1 MENLNLIL
9 PEIFI
14 SLSIMFLLV
23 LGVFKKNSSKFTFNL
38 SLLVFL
44 ITGIITINETF
55 SVSRITLFNESII
68 IDYMSSLMKLITL
81 SGGFL
86 VLVIS
91 SSYLKIFKLHNIEY
105 PILILS
111 SVLGMMIMISSN
123 DLIVF
128 YMGLELQSLA
138 LYVLATYNRDQLKS
152 SEAGLKYFVL
162 SALSSGLLLYG
173 CSLIYGFTG
182 STNFNVIAN
191 QFNTN
196 EYAITFGIVF
206 ILVGLAFKISA
217 VPFHMWAPDVY
228 EGSPTSVTLF
238 FTIVPKIAALT
249 VFIRFL
255 FVPFF
260 DLIEQWQMILVF
272 LSIASMLF
280 GAIAAIGQKN
290 LKRLIAYSSISHM
303 GYALAGLTTGTNEG
317 IQSSISYISIYLVM
331 NLAFFSCI
339 FMLKREDKYCNE
351 KLTNAKDAFS
361 GISLDRNFRSKI
373 MRSKGGH
380 MVNPS
385 SGMVSMMTISVI
397 DALRRVSNVE
407 APVFLDTPGRSL
419 DYKHKEELLN
429 YFWQNDGHQFLI
441 FAHSGEFDTEET
453 LQKHAD
459 KLAKA
464 WSLSWPGDHIDTCY
478 ACGSKKIEGSYNS
491 TINVCKDC
499 ND

>member
-1 MENLNLIL
+1 MSNIELVF

-14 SLSIMFLLV
+14 SLSIMFLLI
-23 LGVFKKNSSKFTFNL
+23 LGVFKKNSSKIIQNVSLLILLITAVITFNETL
-38 SLLVFL
+38 SDKQ
-44 ITGIITINETF
+44 
-55 SVSRITLFNESII
+55 ITLFNESVI
-68 IDYMSSLMKLITL
+68 IDYLSSFMKIVTL
-81 SGGFL
+81 LAAFI
-86 VLVIS
+86 VLLIS
-91 SSYLKIFKLHNIEY
+91 SNYLRTFKIFKIEY

-138 LYVLATYNRDQLKS
+138 LYVLASFDRDKLKS

-206 ILVGLAFKISA
+206 VLVGLAFKISA

-255 FVPFF
+255 FVPFLN
-260 DLIEQWQMILVF
+260 LIEQWQMILVF

-290 LKRLIAYSSISHM
+290 LKRLIAYSSISHV
-303 GYALAGLTTGTNEG
+303 GYALAGLATGSNDG
-317 IQSSISYISIYLVM
+317 IQSSVIYITIYIIM
-331 NLAFFSCI
+331 NLGFFSCLLMMKRNNVYYEQIDDLSGLSKNHPMLSLSLLIILFSLAGIPPLAGFFAKFYI
-339 FMLKREDKYCNE
+339 FKSVIEQSMYFLAIVGLLATVVAAFYYLRIIKIMYFDKEKESYDKDHSLWLKFS
-351 KLTNAKDAFS
+351 LTFSTLIILLYFIFPSQLVDAV
-361 GISLDRNFRSKI
+361 SKI
-373 MRSKGGH
+373 
-380 MVNPS
+380 N
-385 SGMVSMMTISVI
+385 II
-397 DALRRVSNVE
+397 
-407 APVFLDTPGRSL
+407 
-419 DYKHKEELLN
+419 
-429 YFWQNDGHQFLI
+429 
-441 FAHSGEFDTEET
+441 
-453 LQKHAD
+453 
-459 KLAKA
+459 
-464 WSLSWPGDHIDTCY
+464 
-478 ACGSKKIEGSYNS
+478 
-491 TINVCKDC
+491 
-499 ND
+499 